1 MNRDDLI
8 AKLHDARAL
17 VYQAHEGTDL
27 PQIQMILR
35 HADQNLHWALW
46 NLGVVNSLRPDL
58 PAREQQRAQPKP
70 KPQPKP
76 KRAAAAKRSTP
87 EAKARKTAKPKRRST
102 ARGRTKRR

>member
-1 MNRDDLI
+1 MNRDELI

-58 PAREQQRAQPKP
+58 PAREQKRAKP
-70 KPQPKP
+70 RPKP
-76 KRAAAAKRSTP
+76 KRAAAAKRRAPKT
-87 EAKARKTAKPKRRST
+87 KARKSAKPKRRST